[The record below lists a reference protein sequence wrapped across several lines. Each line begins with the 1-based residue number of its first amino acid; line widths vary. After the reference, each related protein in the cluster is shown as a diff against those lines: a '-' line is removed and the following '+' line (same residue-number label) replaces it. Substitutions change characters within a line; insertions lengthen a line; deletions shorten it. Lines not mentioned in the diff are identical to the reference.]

1 MRWMLRAVYIV
12 LVRVQ
17 CQNMDMVT
25 QQSLKANQAFHGNAA
40 AIATRKREFIAEVK
54 DVHESGFNLL

>member
-1 MRWMLRAVYIV
+1 
-12 LVRVQ
+12 
-17 CQNMDMVT
+17 MDMVT